1 MAYDPTLLLIAFG
14 MLALGLVG
22 LVLSIIGLSWFATH
36 PKENGESFRGGKR
49 RRMFVL
55 LVIGLLFI
63 GVGVVPFAPSPF

>member
-22 LVLSIIGLSWFATH
+22 LVLSIIGLSWFVTH
-36 PKENGESFRGGKR
+36 PKENRESFRGGKR
-49 RRMFVL
+49 RRVLVL